1 MMKMNVVYSLLL
13 CFLLTWQLLAID
25 EELSK
30 SSFCHSSSFVND
42 VSFPLPSSS
51 PNLPWIWD
59 TYYNKVTGFVEIT
72 VVSRKSCVFNR
83 AKWKEACS
91 MFPVYRNHLGDCNDN
106 NILINVPDTTTPG
119 LKEDQLFDETEGSQ
133 PLEQLFGG
141 QMLCVYTNNGRP
153 VYQMLS
159 QLVKGRKN
167 WLWTFQMRCPEPQEI
182 VVVNGSRLIASRN
195 PVTWDSLSLHRLD
208 DAGTLSAKRMKEG
221 PIVTKMT
228 VSKTSNVPVCAAST
242 AIYSNLKEKPIN
254 EVRSTVAKK
263 KEYMMSVCAVA
274 NGGTTSVRS
283 NSRKLM
289 VEWLE
294 YHLALGINHFYLYD
308 VALRKVG
315 QRLKDILT
323 DYINDGLVTVVS
335 WPYQSCVSG
344 MAAEKPLQWSHEER
358 KYTVTFQP
366 PKDISRHAAMA
377 SCYSRF
383 RSTSDYIA
391 HLDVDDF
398 IVLDSQI
405 NSVRRKK
412 KSVALKKEVKANST
426 SLIDFTK
433 AVFASR
439 TKAVAIRFLPV
450 LFEDCSDVNAPLT
463 QTMSSMSD
471 TLSLLPRLGSF
482 TSNGVHFGHHEG
494 KMIMR

>member
-1 MMKMNVVYSLLL
+1 MKLSFSFLN
-13 CFLLTWQLLAID
+13 CFLLTWQLLAVD
-25 EELSK
+25 EELSR
-30 SSFCHSSSFVND
+30 SSFCLESSFVND
-42 VSFPLPSSS
+42 VSFPLSS
-51 PNLPWIWD
+51 PSPSLPWIWD
-59 TYYNKVTGFVEIT
+59 SYYNKVSGFVEIT
-72 VVSRKSCVFNR
+72 VVSRKSCAFNR

-91 MFPVYRNHLGDCNDN
+91 MFPLYRNQMGDCNDN
-106 NILINVPDTTTPG
+106 NILINVPDATTPG
-119 LKEDQLFDETEGSQ
+119 LKEDQLFDETEYSQ

-141 QMLCVYTNNGRP
+141 QMLCVYTRNDIP

-167 WLWTFQMRCPEPQEI
+167 WLWTLQIRCPEPQEI
-182 VVVNGSRLIASRN
+182 VVVNGSRLISSRN
-195 PVTWDSLSLHRLD
+195 PVTWDSLSLHRLND
-208 DAGTLSAKRMKEG
+208 TGTMSAKRIKEG

-228 VSKTSNVPVCAAST
+228 VSKTSNFPVCTASSAAYANFKKS
-242 AIYSNLKEKPIN
+242 PIN
-254 EVRSTVAKK
+254 EVRSTLAKK
-263 KEYMMSVCAVA
+263 KVYTMSVCAVT
-274 NGGTTSVRS
+274 NGASTSARS
-283 NSRKLM
+283 SSRKLM

-294 YHLALGINHFYLYD
+294 YHLALGINHFFLYD
-308 VALRKVG
+308 IALRKVG

-344 MAAEKPLQWSHEER
+344 MAAEKPLQWSHDER

-366 PKDISRHAAMA
+366 PKEISRHAAMA

-398 IVLDSQI
+398 FVLDSQANNI
-405 NSVRRKK
+405 RRKK
-412 KSVALKKEVKANST
+412 KSVALKNEVSANST

-439 TKAVAIRFLPV
+439 TKAIAIRFLPV
-450 LFEDCSDVNAPLT
+450 LFEDCSDLNTPLS
-463 QTMSSMSD
+463 QVVSSAGGAVP
-471 TLSLLPRLGSF
+471 LLPRLGSL